1 MGGDGGVGGMVD
13 RDVILEVVQS
23 EDWRS
28 VAKYLRELKRDL
40 REGFGRLNE
49 CLSCPANA
57 VLCAEVERLVE
68 SYERALLATLMLK
81 CLLNE
86 ALGVVGDEKI
96 RKRLTEVLEV
106 TNDLVAF
113 LNGKH
118 GLVHQLMG
126 KCKQFWSGGP

>member
-13 RDVILEVVQS
+13 RSIIMEIVENENWREV
-23 EDWRS
+23 RR
-28 VAKYLRELKRDL
+28 YLKELRRDL

-49 CLSCPANA
+49 CLTCPPNA
-57 VLCAEVERLVE
+57 LLCSEVARLVE

-86 ALGVVGDEKI
+86 ALGVVEDG
-96 RKRLTEVLEV
+96 RLRRRLNDVLE
-106 TNDLVAF
+106 TANDLAAF

-126 KCKQFWSGGP
+126 KCKPIWGDGP

>member
-1 MGGDGGVGGMVD
+1 MNDEVERTMIDKGMVMD
-13 RDVILEVVQS
+13 IVKS
-23 EDWRS
+23 EDWHE
-28 VAKYLRELKRDL
+28 VAKYLRELRRDL
-40 REGFGRLNE
+40 GRGFERLNE

-81 CLLNE
+81 CFLDE
-86 ALGVVGDEKI
+86 ALRVVGDEKI

-106 TNDLVAF
+106 TNDLVVF

-118 GLVHQLMG
+118 GLVHQLMD
-126 KCKQFWSGGP
+126 KCKQFWGDGP